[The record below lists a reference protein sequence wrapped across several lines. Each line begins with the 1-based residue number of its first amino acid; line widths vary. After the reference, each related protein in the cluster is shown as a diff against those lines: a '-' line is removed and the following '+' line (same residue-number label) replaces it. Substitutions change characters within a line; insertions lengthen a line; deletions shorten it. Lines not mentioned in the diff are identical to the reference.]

1 LKNFILIICF
11 FIVAGCAT
19 ENKVK
24 IQKVHCG
31 LFEKPEKCKARKLI
45 AKKEY
50 EKAVIEN
57 DKKKLSKDIKIDE
70 FKKEKQAE
78 IDKIAAAGPS
88 IDFINEKKPRRAL
101 SKINVSGNN
110 GVYKPNSPSNKI
122 SINFKKIR
130 LSKALTAL
138 GSMGDKNI
146 IISDKVSGYLT
157 LNIENTPWNEVFNS
171 VVEMN
176 NLVVMGSDTTNILKI
191 YSSTEGM
198 SGSSSKI
205 TEVFNIFYETPSLIK
220 AQLDPFFAAQVKT
233 DSSDAVDAILSQA
246 SDENKTL
253 LVQGTVAQVN
263 KIEELLNTLD
273 VKKPQILIEAFLVE
287 VTPTFTSK
295 LGTRLG
301 LGATRTETS
310 AGGTQTIVNVRG
322 AAKDA
327 IDAASVGVAGDE
339 LKVGENNNS
348 VTNFLVAGT
357 SGLGII
363 AKTSTQQLKFEI
375 DALETEGITK
385 TLSNPKLF
393 TVSGKN
399 AIISQGQEIA
409 IAETT
414 TVDGVTSTVSKI
426 YNAALMLNITPTI
439 TGDGTVELKMLITN
453 DTITSTVAPITITTK
468 SVDTNV
474 VLNDGDIAVVGGILT
489 QTRSKNVSRVPGLGK
504 IPLIGALF
512 RSNAKVD
519 DNVELLIFIAPRII

>member
-1 LKNFILIICF
+1 MKNFILIICF

-24 IQKVHCG
+24 MKKVYCG
-31 LFEKPEKCKARKLI
+31 FLEKKEKCEIRKLA
-45 AKKEY
+45 AKKKY
-50 EKAVIEN
+50 EKAVKEN
-57 DKKKLSKDIKIDE
+57 NKKKLTKDINIKE
-70 FKKEKQAE
+70 FKEEKLAAV
-78 IDKIAAAGPS
+78 DKIAEAGPS

-101 SKINVSGNN
+101 SKTQSADSVI
-110 GVYKPNSPSNKI
+110 YKPTLPDNKI
-122 SINFKKIR
+122 SINFSRTELPI
-130 LSKALTAL
+130 ALTAL
-138 GSMGDKNI
+138 GALGNKNI
-146 IISDKVSGYLT
+146 IVSEKVIGYLT
-157 LNIENTPWNEVFNS
+157 LKVQDAPWNEVLNT

-176 NLVVMGSDTTNILKI
+176 NLVVIGNDASSIIKI
-191 YSSTEGM
+191 YASSEGM
-198 SGSSSKI
+198 GTTSKLI

-220 AQLDPFFAAQVKT
+220 AQLDPFFAAEDKT
-233 DSSDAVDAILSQA
+233 DTSEKVEAILTQA

-253 LVQGTVAQVN
+253 LVKGTNEQID
-263 KIEELLNTLD
+263 KIEKLLNTLD

-301 LGATRTETS
+301 LGSTRNTVS
-310 AGGTQTIVNVRG
+310 AGGTETAINIRG
-322 AAKDA
+322 GATDA
-327 IDAASVGVAGDE
+327 VAAASIGAAGDE

-375 DALETEGITK
+375 DALETEGVTK

-399 AIISQGQEIA
+399 AVISQGQEIA

-426 YNAALMLNITPTI
+426 YKAALMLNITPTI

-504 IPLIGALF
+504 IPFIGALF

>member
-1 LKNFILIICF
+1 MKNLIILICCF
-11 FIVAGCAT
+11 VLAGCAT
-19 ENKVK
+19 DNKVK
-24 IQKVHCG
+24 MPKIHCG
-31 LFEKPEKCKARKLI
+31 FFEKTEECEARKVI
-45 AKKEY
+45 AKKKY
-50 EKAVIEN
+50 EKAVIES
-57 DKKKLSKDIKIDE
+57 DKKKLTKDIKINE
-70 FKKEKQAE
+70 FIKEKQSAV
-78 IDKIAAAGPS
+78 DKIAEAGPS
-88 IDFINEKKPRRAL
+88 INFINEKKPRRAL
-101 SKINVSGNN
+101 SKKQDIDGA
-110 GVYKPNSPSNKI
+110 YKVTSPSNEI
-122 SINFKKIR
+122 SINFKKIQ
-130 LSKALTAL
+130 LSKALNAL
-138 GSMGDKNI
+138 GSLGNKNI
-146 IISDKVSGYLT
+146 IVSDKVSGYLT
-157 LNIENTPWNEVFNS
+157 LNVENVPWSEVFNT

-176 NLVVMGSDTTNILKI
+176 NLVVMGGSDTTNILKI

-198 SGSSSKI
+198 GNSNKI
-205 TEVFNIFYETPSLIK
+205 VTEVFNIFYETPSLIK
-220 AQLDPFFAAQVKT
+220 AQLDPFFAAEEKT
-233 DSSDAVDAILSQA
+233 ENSDAVGAILSQA

-253 LVQGTVAQVN
+253 LVQGTGAQIN
-263 KIEELLNTLD
+263 KIEDLLNTLD

-301 LGATRTETS
+301 LGSTMIGKT
-310 AGGTQTIVNVRG
+310 AGGTDTVTNIRG
-322 AAKDA
+322 GATDEVA
-327 IDAASVGVAGDE
+327 AASVGAAGDE
-339 LKVGENNNS
+339 LKVGQNNNS

-399 AIISQGQEIA
+399 AVISQGQEIA
-409 IAETT
+409 ISETK

-426 YNAALMLNITPTI
+426 YNASLMLNITPTI

-453 DTITSTVAPITITTK
+453 DTITSTTAPITITTK

-504 IPLIGALF
+504 IPLIGTLF
-512 RSNAKVD
+512 RSNAKVE